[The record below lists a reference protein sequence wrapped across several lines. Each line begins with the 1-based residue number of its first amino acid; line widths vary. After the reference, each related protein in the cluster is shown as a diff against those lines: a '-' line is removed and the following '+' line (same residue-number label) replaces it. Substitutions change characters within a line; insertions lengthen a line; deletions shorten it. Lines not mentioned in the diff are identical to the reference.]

1 VLLEFILNVENISGT
16 KIHEYLK
23 LAVEESSPQIYQPRQ
38 GKVLGNM
45 VKFDADKLEFIYQY
59 AH

>member
-23 LAVEESSPQIYQPRQ
+23 LAVEEASPQIY
-38 GKVLGNM
+38 
-45 VKFDADKLEFIYQY
+45 
-59 AH
+59 